1 MLANLLKAILSL
13 FQRPA
18 PGEVAPVETPDA
30 QAFPISDG
38 DLERCV
44 MAAGAD
50 VNRVPVRLIA
60 EAFKRA
66 FIRYGITE
74 PLVAAHLLAQV
85 GHESGGFRY
94 TREIWRD
101 TPAQLRYEGNRNLGN
116 NQPGDGRRFAGLFW
130 LQLTGRWNH
139 TAYASYRGIDVD
151 TLPSLADD
159 MDTNADVACWYI
171 LINRKSFIAAAKRN
185 DPLAASIAVNGANAN
200 GLPNGYEDR
209 LARTRG
215 VLRVLG
221 IPE

>member
-30 QAFPISDG
+30 QAFLISDG

-50 VNRVPVRLIA
+50 VNRVPVAAIA
-60 EAFKRA
+60 AAYKKA
-66 FIRYGITE
+66 FIRYGITDVL
-74 PLVAAHLLAQV
+74 PIAFLLPQV
-85 GHESGGFRY
+85 GHESRNFTA
-94 TREIWRD
+94 TREIWGP

-116 NQPGDGRRFAGLFW
+116 TEPGDGRRFAGLFEI
-130 LQLTGRWNH
+130 QLTGRWNH
-139 TAYASYRGIDVD
+139 TAYAKYRGIDVD
-151 TLPSLADD
+151 DLPALADD
-159 MDTNADVACWYI
+159 RDTNADVALWYI
-171 LINRKSFIAAAKRN
+171 TVNRKGFLAAARRK
-185 DPLAASIAVNGANAN
+185 DVLAASIAVNGANAN

-209 LARTRG
+209 LARTRA

>member
-18 PGEVAPVETPDA
+18 PGEVVPVETQDA

-38 DLERCV
+38 DLERCIL
-44 MAAGAD
+44 AAGGD
-50 VNRVPVRLIA
+50 NYSVPVQRIA

-74 PLVAAHLLAQV
+74 PLVAAHLIAQV
-85 GHESGGFRY
+85 GHESGGFRF
-94 TREIWRD
+94 TREIWRG
-101 TPAQLRYEGNRNLGN
+101 TQAQLRYEGNRNLGN

-139 TAYASYRGIDVD
+139 TAYATYRGIDVD
-151 TLPSLADD
+151 KLPLMADD
-159 MDTNADVACWYI
+159 IDTNADVACWYI
-171 LINRKSFIAAAKRN
+171 LINRKSFIVAAKRN
-185 DPLAASIAVNGANAN
+185 DPLAASIAVNGVNAN

-209 LARTRG
+209 LARTRA

>member
-1 MLANLLKAILSL
+1 MKSLIDFILSL
-13 FQRPA
+13 LRRQTP
-18 PGEVAPVETPDA
+18 EQTTPVEPRAADP
-30 QAFPISDG
+30 FPISDA

-50 VNRVPVRLIA
+50 INRVPVAAIA
-60 EAFKRA
+60 AAFKKA
-66 FIRYGITE
+66 FISYGITDQ
-74 PLVAAHLLAQV
+74 LVVGHLLAQV

-116 NQPGDGRRFAGLFW
+116 SQPGDGRRFAGLFW

-139 TAYASYRGIDVD
+139 TAYASYRGIDVS

-185 DPLAASIAVNGANAN
+185 DPLAASIAVNGVNAN

-209 LARTRG
+209 LARTRA